1 MFNFSNLLTMKKLII
16 LLLFTPLLV
25 FPGEKLTL
33 DRCREM
39 ALENN
44 KAIKMAAIEQETA
57 ALQTVSAHRNFLPE
71 ISSNAGFLR
80 RTKKYQL
87 FDQDKF
93 LPVIPHD
100 GINMESGSFDPSIL
114 QDPELAPQVVVINP
128 ETGQPLTGPDGNPVF
143 QNYAWLPMEE
153 GKIGQKNNYQA
164 GISLTQPIYAGG
176 RIRTGYR
183 MSQKGENI
191 ARSKK
196 HLSVSEVIARTDEL
210 FWQVI
215 SMEEKVLLAG
225 SYREMLEKL
234 VMDLEEL
241 LNEGI
246 ITQNQLLEARVR
258 LNEVKLQEKR
268 AENGLQLSRMAL
280 AQITGMPIYS
290 DFELKADFH
299 SLSASVDSDR
309 LTRQAM
315 SRRPEI
321 QMLEEASGIYNKKV
335 KMARAEML
343 PVVGLSAGYTT
354 MNPNP
359 YGGFRD
365 EFGGDWNVGVSV
377 TIPIYHFGERRN
389 RVSMAKKEVSRQE
402 LRLEETREMIELEVS
417 QARFTFE
424 EAQSEVSLTALSLEQ
439 AEENLRSAEDLFR
452 EGRATTRDVLEAQ
465 ALWQQAHAANIR
477 AKNQFR
483 LAYTQ
488 LLKTSGELHQ
498 NFTK

>member
-1 MFNFSNLLTMKKLII
+1 MKKLII
-16 LLLFTPLLV
+16 LILLTPLSVLSM
-25 FPGEKLTL
+25 EKLTM

-44 KAIKMAAIEQETA
+44 KALKMAAIDRETA
-57 ALQTVSAHRNFLPE
+57 AMQTVSAHRNFLPE

-80 RTKKYQL
+80 RNKKYQL
-87 FDQDKF
+87 FDEDKF
-93 LPVIPHD
+93 LPVIPHQ
-100 GINMESGSFDPSIL
+100 GINPETGSFDPSIF
-114 QDPELAPQVVVINP
+114 QDPDLAPQVIVINP
-128 ETGQPLTGPDGNPVF
+128 QTGEPVIDPDGNPVF

-153 GKIGQKNNYQA
+153 GKFGQKNNYQA
-164 GISLTQPIYAGG
+164 GVSLTQPIYAGG
-176 RIRTGYR
+176 RIRAGYR
-183 MSQKGENI
+183 MSKAGENI
-191 ARSKK
+191 ALSKE

-210 FWQVI
+210 FWKVI
-215 SMEEKVLLAG
+215 TMEEKDKLADA
-225 SYREMLEKL
+225 YQEMLGKL
-234 VMDLEEL
+234 VSDLEDL

-246 ITQNQLLEARVR
+246 ITQNQLMEARVR
-258 LNEVKLQEKR
+258 LNEVRLQKKR
-268 AENGLQLSRMAL
+268 AENGLKLSRMAL
-280 AQITGMPIYS
+280 AQIIGMPIHS
-290 DFELKADFH
+290 HFELKADFEPNPKPAD
-299 SLSASVDSDR
+299 SENLTMQALS
-309 LTRQAM
+309 Q
-315 SRRPEI
+315 RPEI
-321 QMLEEASGIYNKKV
+321 KMLEETKGIYQEKI
-335 KMARAEML
+335 KMSRAEML
-343 PVVGLSAGYTT
+343 PVVGMSAGYTI

-365 EFGGDWNVGVSV
+365 EFGGDWNIGISIN
-377 TIPIYHFGERRN
+377 IPIYHFGERRN
-389 RVSMAKKEVSRQE
+389 RVSMAQKEASRQE
-402 LRLEETREMIELEVS
+402 LRLEETREMVELEIS